1 MESSR
6 LTNTRTRAHT
16 HTDTHQTHT
25 HTRMDAHT
33 HTDSGRMQTCRPLMA
48 RLCWVQLAVRPLRMP
63 RAVWLFSS
71 LTVQS
76 PPFLSPCPHFCP
88 PPPFNNPIH
97 AGADVNIAEGPRI
110 LCAAPDDARG
120 QPVAP
125 PPHQRTQTSGTSKGG
140 SKGGSQETSWVG
152 GLLEKM
158 RVRPRPLHA
167 AAARGNA
174 ACIRV
179 LLQHGTHAL
188 GVVHTYHI
196 MSYQVCARAHTH
208 THTHTHTHLYVYMQ
222 VRMCL
227 GVTHHTAPCSRGI
240 DSREERQ
247 ARVMSASVW
256 GRDTRQSLRCG
267 GVGTW
272 HWFKK
277 VRAMGEE

>member
-1 MESSR
+1 
-6 LTNTRTRAHT
+6 
-16 HTDTHQTHT
+16 
-25 HTRMDAHT
+25 MDAHT

-76 PPFLSPCPHFCP
+76 PPFLSPCPLCLRSTSA

-97 AGADVNIAEGPRI
+97 AGADVNIAEGPQI
-110 LCAAPDDARG
+110 LCAAQEDAQG
-120 QPVAP
+120 QPVTP

-140 SKGGSQETSWVG
+140 SQETSWVR

-174 ACIRV
+174 ACISV
-179 LLQHGTHAL
+179 LLEHGTHAL
-188 GVVHTYHI
+188 GVCAYISYHVI
-196 MSYQVCARAHTH
+196 SGMRPRAHTH

-240 DSREERQ
+240 DNREERQ
-247 ARVMSASVW
+247 ARVMSASV
-256 GRDTRQSLRCG
+256 
-267 GVGTW
+267 
-272 HWFKK
+272 
-277 VRAMGEE
+277 